1 MLYSGIIP
9 LLVNAVTIRNIL
21 IICMLSGALKAYQMN
36 YKSLIC
42 RLVGHRWN
50 ISTIDN
56 IGNNNGTARRTICE
70 RCGASFEETRM
81 PYQVTITEDAKV
93 RTELHNLKQL
103 QEIIRDFN
111 GSKGMSKLIIKK
123 VH

>member
-1 MLYSGIIP
+1 
-9 LLVNAVTIRNIL
+9 
-21 IICMLSGALKAYQMN
+21 
-36 YKSLIC
+36 
-42 RLVGHRWN
+42 LVGHRWN

-93 RTELHNLKQL
+93 RTELHNFKQL

>member
-1 MLYSGIIP
+1 
-9 LLVNAVTIRNIL
+9 
-21 IICMLSGALKAYQMN
+21 
-36 YKSLIC
+36 
-42 RLVGHRWN
+42 
-50 ISTIDN
+50 
-56 IGNNNGTARRTICE
+56 
-70 RCGASFEETRM
+70 M

-93 RTELHNLKQL
+93 RTELHNFKQL